1 MRYLS
6 IVTFIFLL
14 SSFNSCSAVKPQKN
28 KSHKVHNAGTV
39 AIIMYDDSK
48 LKNEYRVYVDSV
60 DTNSTL
66 FASGVSEYKISA
78 GSRVIQ
84 VIKKR
89 ETASL
94 RLQIEKGKLYTLRVI
109 KDDKDHIQLLQVS
122 NSLVE

>member
-1 MRYLS
+1 
-6 IVTFIFLL
+6 L
-14 SSFNSCSAVKPQKN
+14 SSCSEVKPQKQ
-28 KSHKVHNAGTV
+28 KTHRVHDAGTV
-39 AIIMYDDSK
+39 SIIMYDDSK
-48 LKNEYRVYVDSV
+48 LRNEYRVYVDSV

-94 RLQIEKGKLYTLRVI
+94 KLNIEKGKLYTLKVI
-109 KDDKDHIQLLQVS
+109 KDDRDHIQLLQVA
-122 NSLVE
+122 NSLGE